1 MHKLGNRIREL
12 RAEKGVT
19 LTELEDSTGL
29 STSAVSQ
36 YENGNRKPK
45 IETWQKLADYF
56 GVSVGYLQGIEAK
69 AEPKSELEH
78 QKSHDAIWKGMAK
91 TLRAASVGTIG
102 WEEAYQDL
110 KRYQRKSDE
119 LRFEEKQET
128 QQRMFDLALS
138 TFKRRES
145 NEK

>member
-1 MHKLGNRIREL
+1 MGNRIREL

-56 GVSVGYLQGIEAK
+56 GVSVGYLQGIE
-69 AEPKSELEH
+69 
-78 QKSHDAIWKGMAK
+78 
-91 TLRAASVGTIG
+91 
-102 WEEAYQDL
+102 EEFATDE
-110 KRYQRKSDE
+110 KR
-119 LRFEEKQET
+119 
-128 QQRMFDLALS
+128 QQRWNEREQIFIRALRESYMLNGSWEDLAQ
-138 TFKRRES
+138 TFKREWHAHELEERGGTE
-145 NEK
+145 

>member
-1 MHKLGNRIREL
+1 MGNRIREL

-45 IETWQKLADYF
+45 IETWKKLADYF
-56 GVSVGYLQGIEAK
+56 GVSVGYLQGVEDK
-69 AEPKSELEH
+69 FDPTSELEH
-78 QKSHDAIWKGMAK
+78 QKAHDAVWDAVGKLI
-91 TLRAASVGTIG
+91 RAASVGTMTY
-102 WEEAYQDL
+102 EEAFQEL
-110 KRYQRKSDE
+110 KRYRNKSDE
-119 LRFEEKQET
+119 LRYKEKQET

-138 TFKRRES
+138 TFKRRER

>member
-1 MHKLGNRIREL
+1 MGNRIREL

-56 GVSVGYLQGIEAK
+56 GVSVGYLQGIEDK
-69 AEPKSELEH
+69 FDPTSELEH
-78 QKSHDAIWKGMAK
+78 QKAHDAVWDAVGKLI
-91 TLRAASVGTIG
+91 RAASVGTMSY
-102 WEEAYQDL
+102 EEAYQEL
-110 KRYQRKSDE
+110 KRYRNKADE
-119 LRFEEKQET
+119 LRHKEKQET

-138 TFKRRES
+138 TFKRRER